1 MSDERRTDAG
11 FEEAGFEE
19 AGFGAAG
26 FEEAGV
32 EAEAPIERELPQ
44 IPEVELPEINREP
57 VPDRSN
63 AAYLATTPGLEGE
76 LAPAAGRGAATRPSG
91 PPPGIDYPGSTRTA
105 RAEVEREPAE
115 PAATAAEE
123 PPEEPRAVAE
133 PAAAEPTATAAE
145 PAPAA
150 TTPDAPARRRP
161 ATVAFLLGVLAAA
174 AAALML
180 VARGRGLPE
189 QVQTWTALI
198 AGLLAVAGG
207 AMGLRARRGASA
219 AIATALG
226 VLALVAV
233 ALLVFVI
240 R

>member
-11 FEEAGFEE
+11 FEEAGFEKVGSGE
-19 AGFGAAG
+19 AGF
-26 FEEAGV
+26 

-63 AAYLATTPGLEGE
+63 AAYLATTPGLEPE

-105 RAEVEREPAE
+105 RAEVEGESAE
-115 PAATAAEE
+115 SAATAAEE
-123 PPEEPRAVAE
+123 PREEPRAVAE
-133 PAAAEPTATAAE
+133 PAAAKPTATAAE

-150 TTPDAPARRRP
+150 TTPDAPARRP
-161 ATVAFLLGVLAAA
+161 ATVALLLGVLAAA